1 MENQWEFD
9 SESCSNSRLLVN
21 VRYTVKPG
29 KRDEFL
35 QKAEQQ
41 GIIAASRAEP
51 GNCGYEYFK
60 PVDSENTLFLMEL
73 WASGEAQAA
82 HSRTEHYQR
91 LQLLKKEYV
100 TDVTI
105 EKYRVSGPPEA

>member
-1 MENQWEFD
+1 MENQ
-9 SESCSNSRLLVN
+9 LLVN

-35 QKAEQQ
+35 KKAEQQ

-51 GNCGYEYFK
+51 GNRGYEYFK
-60 PVDSENTLFLMEL
+60 PVDSENTLFLMEV
-73 WASGEAQAA
+73 WANSEAQAA
-82 HSRTEHYQR
+82 HAQTGHYQR

-105 EKYRVSGPPEA
+105 EKYLISDLPGA

>member
-1 MENQWEFD
+1 MENQFS
-9 SESCSNSRLLVN
+9 SEYGSHSRLLVN

-29 KRDEFL
+29 KREEFL

-73 WASGEAQAA
+73 WANIEAQAA
-82 HSRTEHYQR
+82 HGRTEHYQQ
-91 LQLLKKEYV
+91 LQFLKQEYV
-100 TDVTI
+100 TDVKI
-105 EKYRVSGPPEA
+105 EKYRISDLPEA

>member
-1 MENQWEFD
+1 MEN
-9 SESCSNSRLLVN
+9 RLLVN

-29 KRDEFL
+29 KREEFL
-35 QKAEQQ
+35 RKAEQQ

-82 HSRTEHYQR
+82 HGRTAHYHR
-91 LQLLKKEYV
+91 LQLLKQEYV
-100 TDVTI
+100 TDVKI
-105 EKYRVSGPPEA
+105 EKYLVSDLPQA

>member
-1 MENQWEFD
+1 MENQMKFD
-9 SESCSNSRLLVN
+9 SEHCSHSRLLVN

-29 KRDEFL
+29 KREEFL
-35 QKAEQQ
+35 EKAEQQ

-51 GNCGYEYFK
+51 GNCGYEYFR

-73 WASGEAQAA
+73 WADAEAQAE

-100 TDVTI
+100 TGVTI
-105 EKYRVSGPPEA
+105 EKYIVRDLPEA

>member
-1 MENQWEFD
+1 MENQ
-9 SESCSNSRLLVN
+9 LLVN

-35 QKAEQQ
+35 LKAEQQ

-73 WASGEAQAA
+73 WADGQAQAA
-82 HSRTEHYQR
+82 HGQTAHYQR
-91 LQLLKKEYV
+91 LQLLKQEYV
-100 TDVTI
+100 TDVKI
-105 EKYRVSGPPEA
+105 EKYRVSDLPKA